1 MCRFIISKADRGTT
15 CAITDTKLCIPI
27 VLLSTQDN
35 AKLLEQLKPG
45 FKWTIN
51 WNKYKSKVS
60 AQAKNQYLDY
70 LIGPRVQGVNRV
82 FLFLFENK
90 ADRRE
95 CTGYYLLTV
104 ELKDYNV
111 MIRGRNFLINLL
123 EMI

>member
-15 CAITDTKLCIPI
+15 FAITDTKLCIPI

-45 FKWTIN
+45 FKWIIN

-60 AQAKNQYLDY
+60 AQTKKQYLDY

-90 ADRRE
+90 ADSME

-111 MIRGRNFLINLL
+111 MIRGRNFLINPL

>member
-1 MCRFIISKADRGTT
+1 MCRFIISKADWGTT
-15 CAITDTKLCIPI
+15 FAITDTKLCIPI

-45 FKWTIN
+45 FKWIIN

-60 AQAKNQYLDY
+60 AQAKKQYLDY

>member
-90 ADRRE
+90 ADRME